1 MFHKRVK
8 AAVVLLALAFLLL
21 RVTFWGSRNI
31 PEPLRPLPYKSELF
45 EVVKGS
51 IFVGFNNE
59 TGSEYGEYIIPNIVH
74 FIFFGESLVTYVA
87 AVCVLAAFKNQ
98 HPDKIMFHTDVDEFT
113 GPHWERLKN
122 TPGLIIDIHKL
133 KMPTEIFGQ
142 KLSHVWHAGDIARI
156 KILMKYGG
164 IFLDNDAYLVRTVD
178 CFRKYEMALGRDEN
192 GYIGTQILLA
202 HREAR
207 FLRLWLETYKEYHPD
222 LWYYNA
228 GQKPALEILWH
239 KPELVHS
246 VKKLFGV
253 HDLSR
258 QLYRQYTWKEWRD
271 YYAIHLLIRHRH
283 YLDSWWNYYW
293 FPELNETNIHGYSMA
308 FGEMALDVYDPRQ
321 Q

>member
-1 MFHKRVK
+1 MFRKRVS
-8 AAVVLLALAFLLL
+8 VTVLLALVLLLL
-21 RVTFWGSRNI
+21 RVTFRGPRNI
-31 PEPLRPLPYKSELF
+31 PEPLRPLPYKPELF
-45 EVVKGS
+45 DVVKGS

-59 TGSEYGEYIIPNIVH
+59 TGSANGEYIIPNIVH
-74 FIFFGESLVTYVA
+74 FIFFGDSRVTYVT

-98 HPDKIMFHTDVDEFT
+98 NPDKIMFHTDVDEFT
-113 GPHWERLKN
+113 GPHWERLQN

-142 KLSHVWHAGDIARI
+142 KLGNVWHSGDIARI
-156 KILMKYGG
+156 NILMKYGG
-164 IFLDNDAYLVRTVD
+164 IFLDNDTYLVRTLN
-178 CFRKYEMALGRDEN
+178 CFRKYEMALGRDES

-207 FLRLWLETYKEYHPD
+207 FLRLWPETYKEHRPD
-222 LWYYNA
+222 LSYYNA
-228 GQKPALEILWH
+228 GQKPVLEILWH

-246 VKKLFGV
+246 VTKLFGV

-258 QLYRQYTWKEWRD
+258 QLYRQYTWKGWRD

-293 FPELNETNIHGYSMA
+293 WTEFNEKNILAYSMA